1 MSDYK
6 TGLKNID
13 HLDIKMNIAF
23 VVWEFNIHH
32 TAPLEKSNREFLEE
46 KWFENVDTYW
56 VPWAFEIPGFTAK
69 LLEWDQYDLIITL
82 GVVIRGDTPHFD
94 YVCGEAARGIM
105 DLTLWYET
113 PLIFG
118 ILTCNTEEQVLSRIG
133 PHFAL
138 SALNLL
144 VEIAKIEA

>member
-6 TGLKNID
+6 TRLKNID
-13 HLDIKMNIAF
+13 HLDTDISIAF
-23 VVWEFNIHH
+23 VVWEFNLHH

-46 KWFENVDTYW
+46 KWFENIDTYW

-69 LLEWDQYDLIITL
+69 LLEGDHYDLIITL
-82 GVVIRGDTPHFD
+82 GAVIRGDTPHFD

-105 DLTLWYET
+105 DLTISYET
-113 PLIFG
+113 PVIFG
-118 ILTCNTEEQVLSRIG
+118 VLTCNTQEQVLSRIG

-138 SALNLL
+138 AGLNLL
-144 VEIAKIEA
+144 IEIAKIEA